1 MSYSFDDN
9 SSWVNIPYEDKSHEE
24 YTTLE
29 GREVYILT
37 CLQSNISDSFKDGLR
52 WELDIVQRKKRS
64 ILEKMKDEG
73 VA

>member
-9 SSWVNIPYEDKSHEE
+9 SSWVNVPSEDRSYEE

-29 GREVYILT
+29 GKEAYILT

-52 WELDIVQRKKRS
+52 WELEIVQRKKKS
-64 ILEKMKDEG
+64 ILEKMKE
-73 VA
+73 

>member
-9 SSWVNIPYEDKSHEE
+9 SSWVNVPFKDKFYEE

-29 GREVYILT
+29 GKEVYILT

-52 WELDIVQRKKRS
+52 WELEIVQRKKKS
-64 ILEKMKDEG
+64 ILEKMKE
-73 VA
+73 

>member
-9 SSWVNIPYEDKSHEE
+9 SSWIHVPLNDKNHEE
-24 YTTLE
+24 FATLE
-29 GREVYILT
+29 GKEVYILT

-64 ILEKMKDEG
+64 ILEKMKE
-73 VA
+73 

>member
-9 SSWVNIPYEDKSHEE
+9 SSCVHIPLNDKNHEE
-24 YTTLE
+24 FATLE
-29 GREVYILT
+29 GKEVYILT

-64 ILEKMKDEG
+64 ILEKMKE
-73 VA
+73 